1 MLLVSIIVV
10 IIFVVVLSVL
20 LTPLTIKIDTTDN
33 IYQVKL
39 AGLVKAWPGWEHDTF
54 CLHVKVPLKH
64 FRITRFRSK
73 KKTEGVT
80 EKEKKAIEPKKKKDK
95 SGEVSAT
102 RVLSVLKS
110 FKLKDFRLEMDTD
123 DYVANGQLYPLFW
136 WINQQGLNCSINFN
150 GHNHLSLVARSSLM
164 RMGMAWLK
172 GA

>member
-1 MLLVSIIVV
+1 MLLASIIVV
-10 IIFVVVLSVL
+10 IMFMVVLSIL
-20 LTPLTIKIDTTDN
+20 LTPLTIKIDTTEN

-39 AGLVKAWPGWEHDTF
+39 AGLVTAWPGWEHDIF

-73 KKTEGVT
+73 KKTEGEK
-80 EKEKKAIEPKKKKDK
+80 EKEKKAIELKKKDK
-95 SGEVSAT
+95 SGGVSAI

-110 FKLKDFRLEMDTD
+110 FKLKDFQLEMDTD
-123 DYVANGQLYPLFW
+123 NYVANGQLYPLFW